1 MVVERDDSDIAFTY
15 KGKRISIKFVADRT
29 FFHDVFRNDYSSDG
43 YARWFFSYLVVRKSL
58 DTDRRIM
65 AVPSTILDKISREF
79 RSYPGVPAT
88 FILYIQAIAETYTMP
103 SDIQIDFTPLYT
115 AKILDDSGIRPL
127 IISSVKE
134 EKWIERIR
142 KAGVD
147 WNIDGFTESMSAQRI
162 IEKAWTFPIPKES
175 YVELLEVID
184 PIYYQKIIK
193 IIGTPKRKGES
204 SKH

>member
-1 MVVERDDSDIAFTY
+1 
-15 KGKRISIKFVADRT
+15 
-29 FFHDVFRNDYSSDG
+29 
-43 YARWFFSYLVVRKSL
+43 
-58 DTDRRIM
+58 
-65 AVPSTILDKISREF
+65 
-79 RSYPGVPAT
+79 
-88 FILYIQAIAETYTMP
+88 MP

-115 AKILDDSGIRPL
+115 AKILDDNGIRPL

-162 IEKAWTFPIPKES
+162 IENAWTSPVPKEL

-184 PIYYQKIIK
+184 RIYYQKIIK
-193 IIGTPKRKGES
+193 IIGTPNHKGES
-204 SKH
+204 SKR

>member
-1 MVVERDDSDIAFTY
+1 MVSEKDDSDIAFTY
-15 KGKRISIKFVADRT
+15 NNKRLPVKFVTDRT
-29 FFHDVFRNDYSSDG
+29 FFHDVFRRDYSSDG
-43 YARWFFSYLVVRKSL
+43 YARWLYSYLVVRKSL

-65 AVPSTILDKISREF
+65 AVPSTILDKISTEF

-88 FILYIQAIAETYTMP
+88 FILNIQAIAETYTMP

-127 IISSVKE
+127 IISSVKA

-147 WNIDGFTESMSAQRI
+147 WNIEGFTESMSAQRI
-162 IEKAWTFPIPKES
+162 IENAWTSPVPKEL

-184 PIYYQKIIK
+184 RIYYRKIIK
-193 IIGTPKRKGES
+193 IIGTPKHKGES

>member
-1 MVVERDDSDIAFTY
+1 MVAEKDDSDLAFMQD
-15 KGKRISIKFVADRT
+15 GRRIPVKFVADRT
-29 FFHDVFRNDYSSDG
+29 FFHDTFRKDYSSDG
-43 YARWFFSYLVVRKSL
+43 YAKWLFSYLVVRKSL

-65 AVPSTILDKISREF
+65 AVPSTILDKISIEF
-79 RSYPGVPAT
+79 RSYPGVPST
-88 FILYIQAIAETYTMP
+88 FILNIQAISETYTMP

-147 WNIDGFTESMSAQRI
+147 WNIDGFTETMSAQRI
-162 IEKAWTFPIPKES
+162 IEKAWTSPVPKKF
-175 YVELLEVID
+175 YAELLATID
-184 PIYYQKIIK
+184 KIYYEKIVK
-193 IIGTPKRKGES
+193 IIGTPNHKSES
-204 SKH
+204 TKH